1 MKPDK
6 KLDKEIK
13 KDLDMQELD
22 DDELEGVAGGAMQQS
37 SLRRESDIAYDRI
50 TINRLKNKKK

>member
-37 SLRRESDIAYDRI
+37 TLRRESDIENDRRA
-50 TINRLKNKKK
+50 INFLKSKKR